1 MADAS
6 FARFQ
11 VFNGM
16 NINLDFPYGKG
27 CTAAEFKKYVL
38 TPLQEV
44 LDSGNPFTLY
54 VNTSE
59 LGTVPFSIGVDVV
72 QFMKQNRPKFRDFC
86 RASAIV
92 VNTEFISGL
101 LQWIFALS
109 PPVSPNI
116 VVSKAQNDKAVEF
129 IAAATAQL
137 S

>member
-1 MADAS
+1 MEEPS

-11 VFNGM
+11 VANGM
-16 NINLDFPYGKG
+16 NISLDFPYGKG
-27 CTAAEFKKYVL
+27 CTAAEFKRHVL

-54 VNTSE
+54 VNSSE
-59 LGTVPFSIGVDVV
+59 IGTVPFSLGVDIV
-72 QFMKQNRPKFRDFC
+72 QFMKLNRPKFRAFC
-86 RASAIV
+86 KASAIV

-116 VVSKAQNDKAVEF
+116 VVSKAQQEKALEF
-129 IAAATAQL
+129 IAAAA
-137 S
+137 SS